1 MFKKPRLCNHSGFI
15 HRPPGGQSAHSP
27 HTLGPPRPAP
37 AVFRF
42 ICLSFH
48 RDSRPSSRPQ
58 ASPSAHLQRLNRAAG
73 LFPPRLLYLLYYLF
87 HLTLRRNFMLII
99 IGCTCVGIG
108 ETCHSVRAEVRGQL
122 SGGSLPSLSGFW
134 GCNRLACPAPLPMEP
149 SLQLTFLHN
158 L

>member
-58 ASPSAHLQRLNRAAG
+58 ASPSAHLQRLNRESCGAVSTQAVAPVI
-73 LFPPRLLYLLYYLF
+73 L
-87 HLTLRRNFMLII
+87 
-99 IGCTCVGIG
+99 
-108 ETCHSVRAEVRGQL
+108 
-122 SGGSLPSLSGFW
+122 SLSSYFKKKLYVNYYWVYMCGHW
-134 GCNRLACPAPLPMEP
+134 RDMPQRACGGQGTTQWRLSSLFKWVLGMQQACMPSTSTHGAIPPAHL
-149 SLQLTFLHN
+149 SS
-158 L
+158 